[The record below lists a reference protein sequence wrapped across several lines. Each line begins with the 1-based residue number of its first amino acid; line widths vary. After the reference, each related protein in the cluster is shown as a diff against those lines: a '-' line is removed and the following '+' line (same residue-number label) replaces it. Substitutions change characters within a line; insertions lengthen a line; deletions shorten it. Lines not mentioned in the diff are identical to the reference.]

1 MPETPENSEAEELA
15 IQRWIQSTKGRTK
28 IENIK
33 EVAELGNGTRVSVHI
48 NDVNAQLER
57 FLYLILHS

>member
-28 IENIK
+28 IENVK
-33 EVAELGNGTRVSVHI
+33 EIADLGNGTREYYI